1 MMRTRAILK
10 KRLTEGTAA
19 STHRFSGCMYSSFPN
34 GGTSFATLCSS
45 FASRMCARMAGS
57 EGRDLH
63 SPYSSGAT
71 SAGHR
76 RRRKKRLVTRRM
88 PCVGNLPETHRCAN
102 SKVLRRAL
110 QSEVSD
116 HT

>member
-45 FASRMCARMAGS
+45 FANRMCARMAGS
-57 EGRDLH
+57 EGRVLNR
-63 SPYSSGAT
+63 PYSSGAT
-71 SAGHR
+71 RAGHR
-76 RRRKKRLVTRRM
+76 RRRKKREGATRNS
-88 PCVGNLPETHRCAN
+88 CLGNFAAACC
-102 SKVLRRAL
+102 
-110 QSEVSD
+110 
-116 HT
+116 